1 MKNALYM
8 NDSYMKEFE
17 AVVESIKDGKYIVLD
32 KTAFYPSGGG
42 QPNDTGVMVCNNEEY
57 PVVYVGKFSGVIS
70 HEVGKTGLKEG
81 DKVIG
86 KIDWDRRYRLMRM
99 HTAAHII
106 DAVLYNGAGALC
118 TGNQL
123 GTDKSRIDFSLD
135 VLDRDKIQQY
145 VDISNRWVNKAI
157 DVKIYSLPREEAL
170 KIPGIVK
177 LAGAM
182 PPEVTE
188 LRIVEIPG
196 IDIQA
201 DGGTQVKNTSEIG
214 EISLVSVEN
223 KGKNNR
229 RMYYTIS

>member
-1 MKNALYM
+1 MQNALYM
-8 NDSYMKEFE
+8 NDSYLKEFE
-17 AVVESIKDGKYIVLD
+17 ATVESVKDDKYIVLSQ
-32 KTAFYPSGGG
+32 TAFYPQGGG
-42 QPNDTGVMVCNNEEY
+42 QPFDTGAMICNSEEY
-57 PVVYVGKFSGVIS
+57 PVIFVGKFEGKIS
-70 HEVGKTGLKEG
+70 HEVAKPGLKVG
-81 DKVIG
+81 DKVTG
-86 KIDWDRRYRLMRM
+86 KIDWERRYRHMRM

-106 DAVLYNGAGALC
+106 DAILYNESGALC

-123 GTDKSRIDFSLD
+123 GLDKSRIDFALD
-135 VLDRDKIQQY
+135 VMDKDKIQQY
-145 VDISNRWVNKAI
+145 IDKANEWVQNSV

-177 LAGAM
+177 LAAVM
-182 PPEVTE
+182 PPEVKE

-214 EISLVSVEN
+214 KISLVSVEN

-229 RMYYTIS
+229 RMYFTVD

>member
-8 NDSYMKEFE
+8 NDSYLKEFE
-17 AVVESIKDGKYIVLD
+17 GKVESVKDDKFIVLD

-42 QPNDTGVMVCNNEEY
+42 QPTDTGVMICNNEEY
-57 PVVYVGKFSGVIS
+57 PVIYVGKFSGQIS
-70 HEVGKTGLKEG
+70 HEVGKLGLKPG
-81 DKVIG
+81 DNIMG

-106 DAVLYNGAGALC
+106 DAVLYREAGALC

-135 VLDRDKIQQY
+135 ILDKDKIQQY
-145 VDISNRWVNKAI
+145 IGMANEWVKKAI
-157 DVKIYSLPREEAL
+157 DVKIYFMKREEAL
-170 KIPGIVK
+170 KIPGVVK
-177 LAGAM
+177 LASVM
-182 PPEVTE
+182 PPEVEE

-196 IDIQA
+196 IDLQA
-201 DGGTQVKNTSEIG
+201 DGGTQVRNTSEIG
-214 EISLVSVEN
+214 KISLVSVEN

-229 RMYYTIS
+229 RLYYTLD